1 MPKLTCIL
9 IHCTCLSPFF
19 ALKRFILLLGYRECF
34 EELSRLQQEYVHRV
48 EEKIISLEMVEN
60 GTKVRA
66 LREGGDLGP
75 AVLPTTEELA
85 AYIHEYG
92 AYEAIEHV
100 QQDALQRAEESV
112 AIAQQTYSLVDATC
126 RRLDGDLTELELL
139 LQVRDFLCV
148 CHGVCLCVF
157 GSHFRLDLIHAS
169 GDSLTR

>member
-1 MPKLTCIL
+1 M
-9 IHCTCLSPFF
+9 
-19 ALKRFILLLGYRECF
+19 
-34 EELSRLQQEYVHRV
+34 SRLQQEYVYRV
-48 EEKIISLEMVEN
+48 EEKIIALEMVEN

-66 LREGGDLGP
+66 LRGEGDLGP

-92 AYEAIEHV
+92 AYETIERV

-126 RRLDGDLTELELL
+126 RRLDSDLTELELL

-148 CHGVCLCVF
+148 CHVMCSCVWLSRRF
-157 GSHFRLDLIHAS
+157 ELIHAS
-169 GDSLTR
+169 GDSPCFITL